1 QVLVNP
7 NRLVSV
13 LVECRV
19 SGDAEAS
26 HVVCGLGVFRGLGK
40 VLVVGFRAAAVFL
53 ELREGGNN
61 GVFRVNTQ
69 SVASLR
75 AGLQCGGGLVAAVD
89 HDERVNF
96 LGWFRQNEHQVT

>member
-1 QVLVNP
+1 RRCGDVDGVEELFKVEMAVLRVEQVLVNP

-19 SGDAEAS
+19 GGDAEAS

-75 AGLQCGGGLVAAVD
+75 AG
-89 HDERVNF
+89 
-96 LGWFRQNEHQVT
+96 